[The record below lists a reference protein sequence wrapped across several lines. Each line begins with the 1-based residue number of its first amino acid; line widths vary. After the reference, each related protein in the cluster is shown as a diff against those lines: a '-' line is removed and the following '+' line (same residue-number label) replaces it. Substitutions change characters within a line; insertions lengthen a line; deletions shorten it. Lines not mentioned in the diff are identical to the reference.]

1 MIVPLGVLLHPARH
15 PSAAAEQATGRQRTP
30 GLRLGELP
38 LARRDVERL
47 RQILGLQR
55 RMLDLGASPR
65 GKRALAHRNMFR
77 EALTWLEI
85 HGGAP
90 EIVEGWKAILAE
102 TDASDP
108 RAEGVDGE
116 PPPFRRRRRRRRRGF
131 RPAPQ

>member
-1 MIVPLGVLLHPARH
+1 VTDRH
-15 PSAAAEQATGRQRTP
+15 RTP

-55 RMLDLGASPR
+55 RMRDLGASPR
-65 GKRALAHRNMFR
+65 GKRALAHRSIFR
-77 EALTWLEI
+77 EALTWMEI

-90 EIVEGWKAILAE
+90 ELVDGWKTITAE
-102 TDASDP
+102 NDAADP
-108 RAEGVDGE
+108 RAAVLDGE
-116 PPPFRRRRRRRRRGF
+116 PPPFRKRRRRRRRGV